1 MSRLILPAAERNEQR
16 APLRERGFEAHAP
29 SAVEKRED
37 EARASL
43 RLLIH
48 TDEGEPQQPLTLPVL
63 ATAGDVREVVQY
75 LKKKPSGVSIVEA
88 MDDVKKRVFEPRKV
102 AAYEFWGIVTRS
114 GERLQLSP
122 LGWEFARKLE
132 PEAEAYRALLDNT
145 APYRSAL
152 EWMHQQSLDL
162 FTHADIAAYWQAL
175 YAASLEQN
183 EKTMEGNVVCFFH
196 LCQAAEFG
204 TVTIGKRGQ
213 PARLRVEREELASH
227 LAGRSAPTSRELRE
241 MHAAETE
248 RRFPVIASNTS
259 APARTMPTAAAS
271 LTTPMREADR
281 LRVFVSGSRRAKL
294 IEQLQTVLELAD
306 IESRIVEER
315 EPGASV
321 VSEEIFRAMRDCEA
335 GLIIVTGEECCKDE
349 AGQYALKE
357 KLLTELTTAFVLYDR
372 RVALLWDARL
382 PVPSNLRD
390 LPLFKFEGDDL
401 NWDVGVKLLKA
412 IKEFQHRARQESRSA
427 GSFEPRG

>member
-1 MSRLILPAAERNEQR
+1 
-16 APLRERGFEAHAP
+16 
-29 SAVEKRED
+29 
-37 EARASL
+37 
-43 RLLIH
+43 
-48 TDEGEPQQPLTLPVL
+48 
-63 ATAGDVREVVQY
+63 
-75 LKKKPSGVSIVEA
+75 
-88 MDDVKKRVFEPRKV
+88 
-102 AAYEFWGIVTRS
+102 
-114 GERLQLSP
+114 
-122 LGWEFARKLE
+122 
-132 PEAEAYRALLDNT
+132 
-145 APYRSAL
+145 
-152 EWMHQQSLDL
+152 MHQQNLDL

-227 LAGRSAPTSRELRE
+227 LAGRSMPPLREPRESREA
-241 MHAAETE
+241 HAAETE
-248 RRFPVIASNTS
+248 RRIAAVALN
-259 APARTMPTAAAS
+259 AGAAARPTPAAAS
-271 LTTPMREADR
+271 LTTPMRDAER

-294 IEQLQTVLELAD
+294 VEQLQTVLELAD

-315 EPGASV
+315 EPGTSV

-335 GLIIVTGEECCKDE
+335 GLIIVTSEECCKDE
-349 AGQYALKE
+349 SGQYALKE

-372 RVALLWDARL
+372 RIALLWDSRL

-390 LPLFKFEGDDL
+390 LPLFKFDGDDL

-412 IKEFQHRARQESRSA
+412 IKEFQQRARHESRSA
-427 GSFEPRG
+427 GSFETGA